1 MADVVSSAD
10 AGLKRLF
17 NKPNFNADKFIAR
30 VSQNGGTDILHT
42 VQNLNRMTDE
52 ASSQMKQAIYK
63 NFKLFIEAGKAVTSL
78 GATMHQLDNQLLEQ
92 KRILKNLTEKSLF
105 PDITNHETSST
116 AVDGS
121 STVVS
126 GLSSLLHT
134 VDGISNLISDPN
146 RHLLFE
152 ADAIEV
158 NSASHLRQGDVHL
171 FLLSDYILVA
181 KAQEDSFEH
190 SKYQKQ
196 ALYEIENISAVNV
209 KASSQNTSQNLVKLL
224 VFPDYRLFQ
233 FESIQDKRAFL
244 VALEEAK
251 RLHVSGGGSLAYSE
265 PAGASRLN
273 FIGPRDGFGQGSTMI
288 NNPVVCSSEVEN
300 ACFDAIAATIPDTA
314 KFIRDKRP
322 FTTEDQTSGRHKN
335 PFHQD
340 SAKSSLSRP
349 GVSGED
355 AWLFEIPED
364 IDVSVAVRD
373 FAQATQ
379 LISKARHRIAELVEE
394 QQRDSASQFS
404 TVPTIEAEP
413 QFLTPFGLSKLADR
427 IEQRSCNLSLVL
439 EDELVRA
446 AEGHGAVRSVQAA
459 VLYLSELGKTV
470 LAMHLFLT
478 YRSGLMNRT
487 LTRGVRQEGNQLVY
501 INRLSL
507 TFHRQLVETVTE
519 WNQLIDLLR
528 AKNPETNTDNLLSSK
543 LCSWILEETV
553 KFGNHLRVIL
563 VDSRSVS
570 FYCMAYATE
579 RVHAHSSHVTK
590 LIGIDLRSTLDNC
603 LLKSWQTA
611 AEEQLRV
618 YKDALELR
626 ASKETWQ
633 GSSAFNSGQT
643 EANLKV
649 MTDSGFSEARQD
661 LSGGQHLTNFTAQS
675 SRALAT
681 FVQACS
687 RFGCPALLD
696 CFAACL
702 AGMLEEEL
710 GVYRQALSNPKLEKQ
725 VPIIRENLEFF
736 MNTVIVKLVT
746 KLNVQNQTAVRTAAK
761 GFKKLLKSNA

>member
-1 MADVVSSAD
+1 MADVISSAD

-17 NKPNFNADKFIAR
+17 NKSNFNADKFIAR

-52 ASSQMKQAIYK
+52 ASTQMKQAIYK

-105 PDITNHETSST
+105 PDITNHETNST

-152 ADAIEV
+152 ADASEI

-171 FLLSDYILVA
+171 FLLSDYVLVA

-209 KASSQNTSQNLVKLL
+209 KASSENTSQNLVKLL

-251 RLHVSGGGSLAYSE
+251 RLHVSGGDSFAYSE

-273 FIGPRDGFGQGSTMI
+273 FIGQRDGFGQ
-288 NNPVVCSSEVEN
+288 
-300 ACFDAIAATIPDTA
+300 A
-314 KFIRDKRP
+314 
-322 FTTEDQTSGRHKN
+322 
-335 PFHQD
+335 FHQD

-394 QQRDSASQFS
+394 QQRDSARQFS

-413 QFLTPFGLSKLADR
+413 KFLTPFVLSKLADR

-528 AKNPETNTDNLLSSK
+528 AKHPETNTDNLLSSK

-603 LLKSWQTA
+603 LLKSWQSA

-633 GSSAFNSGQT
+633 GSSAFNSDQT